1 MCPYLSLDWNT
12 RLREPKCM
20 LRVENLHFNYGP
32 RKVLDGLTFSV
43 GKGKLVGFLGPNGA
57 GKTTTMNLL
66 TGACYAS
73 EGEVFVNNVSMRKEP
88 RVAKRHIG
96 FLPEHAP
103 LYQDMIVSEYLTFV
117 CELKGVPRESWSMF
131 VNEAIEKTRLGDVQ
145 HRLIARL
152 SKGFRQRVALAQAIV
167 HQPGLIV
174 LDEPTVGFD
183 PQQVSEFKKLLLSLR
198 SEHTVLWSTH
208 ILADVEDTC
217 DEVILIRHGK
227 IITQGVPSQLH
238 RAAGAVKELVL
249 AVKHPSEAFENKL
262 RELAGVSGVQFV
274 KDKQRYHVTYSSETV
289 SDAVLELA
297 AHMKVGVLHLESDR
311 KDLESLF
318 LELTK

>member
-1 MCPYLSLDWNT
+1 
-12 RLREPKCM
+12 M
-20 LRVENLHFNYGP
+20 LRVENLQFNYGP
-32 RKVLDGLTFSV
+32 RKVLDGLNFTV
-43 GKGKLVGFLGPNGA
+43 AKGKLVGFLGPNGA
-57 GKTTTMNLL
+57 GKTTTMNLI

-73 EGEVFVNNVSMRKEP
+73 DGEVYINETSMRKNPLE
-88 RVAKRHIG
+88 AKKHIG

-103 LYQDMIVSEYLTFV
+103 LYQDMIVSDYLSFV
-117 CELKGVPRESWSMF
+117 CELKGIAREQWKAF

-152 SKGFRQRVALAQAIV
+152 SKGYRQRVALAQALV
-167 HQPGLIV
+167 HKPDLIV

-183 PQQVSEFKKLLLSLR
+183 PQQVSEFKKLLRALR
-198 SEHTVLWSTH
+198 AEHTVLWSTH

-217 DEVILIRHGK
+217 DEIILIRNGK

-238 RAAGAVKELVL
+238 RASGGAKELIL
-249 AVKHPSEAFENKL
+249 AVKHPSEEFQKKL
-262 RELAGVSGVQFV
+262 AELRGVVSVQFFQE
-274 KDKQRYHVTYSSETV
+274 KQRYHIAYSAANASDTV
-289 SDAVLELA
+289 SDDVLQLA
-297 AHMKVGVLHLESDR
+297 ALMKVGVLHLESDR

>member
-1 MCPYLSLDWNT
+1 
-12 RLREPKCM
+12 M

-32 RKVLDGLTFSV
+32 RKVLDGLTFTV
-43 GKGKLVGFLGPNGA
+43 AKGKLVGFLGPNGA
-57 GKTTTMNLL
+57 GKTTTMNLI

-73 EGEVFVNNVSMRKEP
+73 DGEVFINQTSMRKNPLE
-88 RVAKRHIG
+88 AKKHIG

-103 LYQDMIVSEYLTFV
+103 LYQDMIVADYLTFV
-117 CELKGVPRESWSMF
+117 CELKGVPREKWKAYVS
-131 VNEAIEKTRLGDVQ
+131 EAIEKTRLGEVQ
-145 HRLIARL
+145 ERLIARL
-152 SKGFRQRVALAQAIV
+152 SKGFRQRVALAQALV
-167 HQPGLIV
+167 HKPDLIV

-183 PQQVSEFKKLLLSLR
+183 PQQVSEFKKLLRALR

-217 DEVILIRHGK
+217 DEVILIRNGQ
-227 IITQGVPSQLH
+227 IITQGAPSQLQ
-238 RAAGAVKELVL
+238 RAAGGLKELIL
-249 AVKHPSEAFENKL
+249 AVKHPSDEFEKNLGKVP
-262 RELAGVSGVQFV
+262 GVDSVRFLQ
-274 KDKQRYHVTYSSETV
+274 DKQRYQIAYSLDTV

-297 AHMKVGVLHLESDR
+297 AISKVGVLHLESDR